1 MGIRPS
7 SALEWRANTRRQRC
21 LTVCLAGKYQY
32 MKSFRKVAPLVVGAM
47 ISLTGCSSSDN
58 EEQVV
63 LANMGAQQLYEK
75 AKTSMEA
82 GNFSNAAATL
92 SALDSRYPFGPLSHQ
107 VQLDLIYSYYKSGKT
122 EETLA
127 TVDRFIRLNP
137 NHSDIDYA
145 FYMRGL
151 TNMESDSNLFQELMN
166 IDRADRDPAK
176 SREAFNDFRRLIQ
189 QYPNSKYAADAR
201 KRMLHIKERLARY
214 EIAIARFYMRREAFV
229 AAANRGRYVIEHFPD
244 STQVQQ
250 ALEIMVSSYDQLGL
264 EELKQNAMKT
274 LKLNYPDSEF
284 IS

>member
-1 MGIRPS
+1 
-7 SALEWRANTRRQRC
+7 
-21 LTVCLAGKYQY
+21 